1 MFSSIITVHTNSY
14 SMLGSMPPGNIIFL
28 LFDAFEF
35 VASKCMFDHYF
46 LELDINIWLL
56 PFMKVFL
63 NKKVK

>member
-1 MFSSIITVHTNSY
+1 VNSDGMISSVPS
-14 SMLGSMPPGNIIFL
+14 GNIIFL

-46 LELDINIWLL
+46 LEVDINIWLL